1 MFTAGWI
8 AGVAGWLV
16 AGAEDGACACIAAF
30 AAGNRLPSGLSTN
43 FEAASTTRAGGSRE
57 IRSFFGAY
65 EGSTNTKSVAAVF
78 LASESCAVGAANVAV
93 VTAAFGS
100 AVAVWVAIEP
110 AQSFSVSFSPGPGT
124 SSYLQGRS
132 RSTTTRVVA
141 VASV

>member
-43 FEAASTTRAGGSRE
+43 FEADSTTRAGGSRE
-57 IRSFFGAY
+57 TRSFFGVY
-65 EGSTNTKSVAAVF
+65 EGSTNAKSVASVF
-78 LASESCAVGAANVAV
+78 LTAESRADGAANATV

-100 AVAVWVAIEP
+100 ALAVCVAIEP

-124 SSYLQGRS
+124 SS
-132 RSTTTRVVA
+132 
-141 VASV
+141 